1 MDLKIW
7 ILYARDI
14 KEGKFL
20 LKKKK
25 ESLAYVEI

>member
-25 ESLAYVEI
+25 NLWPM